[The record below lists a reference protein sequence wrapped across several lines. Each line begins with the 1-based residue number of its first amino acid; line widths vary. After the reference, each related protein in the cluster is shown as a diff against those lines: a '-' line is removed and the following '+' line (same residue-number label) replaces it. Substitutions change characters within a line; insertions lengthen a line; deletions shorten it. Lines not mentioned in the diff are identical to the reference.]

1 MLTRKENDVSFLSLH
16 LLGKMVNINQT
27 IEKFKISC
35 FNMANNEANE
45 MFKQIDFS
53 LNENINQEIKEYEKE
68 KQKEYE
74 KKLIKLE
81 HNFNSCIYEA
91 NYKAK
96 QKLNQRKKELE
107 EEIKKEFIKIVEIFM
122 DSDQYEEFLIKNI
135 RQAMERLNIETN
147 DEISIFVIKKDK
159 ERFEKKIQKIFE
171 CSVLELEDS
180 YIGGALLVNQT
191 KNILVNN
198 TIATIWGQV

>member
-1 MLTRKENDVSFLSLH
+1 
-16 LLGKMVNINQT
+16 
-27 IEKFKISC
+27 
-35 FNMANNEANE
+35 MANNEANE
-45 MFKQIDFS
+45 MSKQIDFS

-96 QKLNQRKKELE
+96 QKLNQRKKEFE

-198 TIATIWGQV
+198 TIAIIWGQV